1 MKEGC
6 LIETANVRECRKS
19 IDTLRKRPKM
29 DMVGLGLFY
38 GETGLGKT
46 TFANRIAHSNGHVY
60 QRLTSTSTQKSF
72 LSSLY
77 STLTLRYHGRPMTA
91 VGSANRVF
99 SICCSML
106 EDHEDAVVFVDE
118 LNYAFT
124 KPQLLD
130 TIRDIVDETL
140 AIIILV
146 GEDKSHERL
155 LKHNRRYFDRCNAFY
170 EFKKLTPSDIRA
182 TCAELLE
189 VPADPAVATWVYNRT
204 KETNFREVMKT
215 LRLLEE
221 FAAFNKA
228 DTLTLDHCIALGKSI
243 DKSKEG
249 KQ

>member
-1 MKEGC
+1 MKEGH

-19 IDTLRKRPKM
+19 IETLRKRPKM
-29 DMVGLGLFY
+29 DMVGLGLLY

-46 TFANRIAHSNGHVY
+46 TFANRIAHSSGHVY

-72 LSSLY
+72 LSGLY
-77 STLTLRYHGRPMTA
+77 STLTQRYLGRSLAA
-91 VGSANRVF
+91 VGSANKLF
-99 SICCSML
+99 GTCCALL
-106 EDHEDAVVFVDE
+106 EDHEDAVVFIDE
-118 LNYAFT
+118 LNYAFS

-140 AIIILV
+140 SIIILV

-155 LKHNRRYFDRCNAFY
+155 LRHNRRYFDRCNAFY

-189 VPADPAVATWVYNRT
+189 ISADPAVATWVYNRT
-204 KETNFREVMKT
+204 KGTNFREVMKT
-215 LRLLEE
+215 IRLLEE
-221 FAAFNKA
+221 FAAYNHA
-228 DTLTLDHCIALGKSI
+228 NALTLDHCITLGQSI

>member
-1 MKEGC
+1 MKEGH
-6 LIETANVRECRKS
+6 LIETVNVRECRKN
-19 IDTLRKRPKM
+19 IETLRKRPKM

-46 TFANRIAHSNGHVY
+46 TFANRIAHSSGHVY

-77 STLTLRYHGRPMTA
+77 STLTQRYAGRAISA
-91 VGSANRVF
+91 VGSANRIF
-99 SICCSML
+99 GMCCALL

-140 AIIILV
+140 AVIILV

-170 EFKKLTPSDIRA
+170 EFRKLTPSDIRA
-182 TCAELLE
+182 VCAELLE
-189 VPADPAVATWVYNRT
+189 VNADPAVANWVYNRT
-204 KETNFREVMKT
+204 KDTNFREVMKT
-215 LRLLEE
+215 IRLMEE
-221 FAAFNKA
+221 YAAFNHA
-228 DTLTLDHCIALGKSI
+228 ETLTLDHCIALGQSI
-243 DKSKEG
+243 DKSKDG
-249 KQ
+249 KK